1 MCIDKSKKCIKMR
14 ENIEQMALRGL
25 CLLGEHIK
33 KTDSR
38 LLLLAILVQ
47 GLFCKDAPGDSNG
60 LSSWETGL

>member
-1 MCIDKSKKCIKMR
+1 MS
-14 ENIEQMALRGL
+14 ENIEHMALRGL

-47 GLFCKDAPGDSNG
+47 GLFCKDAPGDSSG